1 MILINCGSQELR
13 MYSLAEASQMVVRNF
28 WGEPCDG
35 IHVESLRRQ
44 YRNRNGEF
52 GTEIKDIYFTADDL
66 SRLGYTVEPDKANIR
81 EVIELNK
88 EKK

>member
-35 IHVESLRRQ
+35 IHVESLRTQ
-44 YRNRNGEF
+44 YRNHNGEF
-52 GTEIKDIYFTADDL
+52 GTEIKGTYFTADDL
-66 SRLGYTVEPDKANIR
+66 SSLRNTVDPDKANIR